1 MIRVAVTGPESSG
14 KTTLS
19 KELCQA
25 LSEAYV
31 LEYAREYLEQR
42 EGKYDEKD
50 LDEIAEGQLA
60 LFRKHTG
67 NVLIADTD
75 FTVLK
80 VWSEVKYGKVS
91 DHLIEIDEN
100 FQFDLYLLC
109 LPDIPWEPDLLR
121 ENPNDRWELVEH
133 YRKALSEK
141 VCPVIEISG
150 SREERFQTAIEA
162 IRALM
167 K

>member
-25 LSEAYV
+25 LSVAHV
-31 LEYAREYLEQR
+31 PEYAREYLEQR
-42 EGKYDEKD
+42 EGKYDLKD
-50 LDEIAEGQLA
+50 LDEIAEGQRA
-60 LFRKHTG
+60 LFLKHAG

-91 DHLIEIDEN
+91 DHLLEIDEN

-109 LPDIPWEPDLLR
+109 LPDIPWEPDPLR
-121 ENPNDRWELVEH
+121 ENPNDRWELLEH
-133 YRKALSEK
+133 YREALSEK
-141 VCPVIEISG
+141 GNPVIEISG
-150 SREERFQTAIEA
+150 SYEERFQTSIEA
-162 IRALM
+162 IHALM

>member
-1 MIRVAVTGPESSG
+1 MIRVAVTGPETSG

-31 LEYAREYLEQR
+31 PEYAREYLEQR
-42 EGKYDEKD
+42 EGKYDQKD
-50 LDEIAEGQLA
+50 LDQIADGQLG
-60 LFRKHTG
+60 LFRKHEGET
-67 NVLIADTD
+67 LIADTD

-91 DHLIEIDEN
+91 DHLLEIDEN

-109 LPDIPWEPDLLR
+109 LPDIPWEPDPLR
-121 ENPNDRWELVEH
+121 ENPNDRWELLEH

-141 VCPVIEISG
+141 GNPIIEISG
-150 SREERFQTAIEA
+150 SHEERFQTAIEA

>member
-25 LSEAYV
+25 FSVAYIP
-31 LEYAREYLEQR
+31 EYAREYLEKT
-42 EGKYDEKD
+42 EGKYDQND
-50 LDEIAEGQLA
+50 LDQIAEGQLA

-75 FTVLK
+75 LTVLK
-80 VWSEVKYGKVS
+80 VWSEVKYGKIS
-91 DHLIEIDEN
+91 DHIIEIDQK
-100 FQFDLYLLC
+100 FHFDLYLLC
-109 LPDIPWEPDLLR
+109 LPDIPWEPDPLR
-121 ENPNDRWELVEH
+121 ENQDDRRQLLEH
-133 YRKALSEK
+133 YRNALLEK
-141 VCPVIEISG
+141 GSLVIEISG
-150 SREERFQTAIEA
+150 TREERIQKAIEA

>member
-1 MIRVAVTGPESSG
+1 MIRIAVTGPESSG
-14 KTTLS
+14 KTTLC

-25 LSEAYV
+25 LSVAYV
-31 LEYAREYLEQR
+31 PEYAREYLEKT
-42 EGKYDEKD
+42 EGKYDQND
-50 LDEIAEGQLA
+50 LDEIADGQLA
-60 LFRKHTG
+60 LFREQAG

-91 DHLIEIDEN
+91 DHIIEIDQN

-109 LPDIPWEPDLLR
+109 LPDIPWEPDPLR
-121 ENPNDRWELVEH
+121 ENQDDRWQLLEH
-133 YRKALSEK
+133 YRTALLEK
-141 VCPVIEISG
+141 GSLVIEISG
-150 SREERFQTAIEA
+150 TREERIQKAIGA
-162 IRALM
+162 ISALM